1 MTDFDWRD
9 RASTLFDCEK
19 QPAVGTKGMV
29 VTNHPL
35 ASAAGA
41 QMLAGGGNAFDAA
54 IAAFFTLTVVEPMMV
69 GILGGGMAHL
79 RFADGRHTVIDGQ
92 VRAPLESRPDV
103 YSPVSDRLP
112 NYLDTKGRENALG
125 PKAVAAPG
133 NLMAWCEILERFG
146 TVSLADAMAPAIA
159 LASSGYTV
167 TPYLNECIADAAPD
181 LSQDAEISKVFLP
194 DGAPIAA
201 GARLAMG
208 DYAETLRTIASEG
221 PSVFYGG
228 ALGHTVADYF
238 QEAGGLLSMAD
249 FTDYA
254 TIERDVVRGTYRD
267 YEIVGPPPPASSGI
281 HIVQMLNLLE
291 GFRVGELGFGS
302 PENLHLLA
310 EVLKI
315 AFADRKAATADPAFV
330 DVPVERILSKAYAD
344 ERRSNIDV
352 KRAKNWDAGVTLPE
366 SANTTHLTVADGDGN
381 VVAMTQTI
389 NSTFGARIVVPGTG
403 IIPNNYMYVFDPHPG
418 HALSIAPGKRVTSS
432 MSPMMALKDGK
443 PVVALGLPGGLRI
456 FPSAM
461 QALIGVIDHGMS
473 VQEAVEAP
481 RLWTQGGPVELENGF
496 PQAVRD
502 ALVARGHEIEMVPHV
517 GGGMNAVAFGDDG
530 ALTGAACWR
539 ADGTPVALSGGLARP
554 GVRFWPD
561 KPRG

>member
-1 MTDFDWRD
+1 MSEFNWRD
-9 RASTLFDCEK
+9 RASTKFECEK
-19 QPAVGTKGMV
+19 SSAVGTKGMV

-41 QMLAGGGNAFDAA
+41 QMLAAGGNAFDAA

-92 VRAPLESRPDV
+92 VRAPLASGPDV
-103 YSPVSDRLP
+103 FTPVSDSLP
-112 NYLDTKGRENALG
+112 NCLDTEGRENALG

-146 TVSLADAMAPAIA
+146 TIPLADAMAPAIA
-159 LASSGYTV
+159 LASGGYTV
-167 TPYLNECIADAAPD
+167 TPYLNECIADAAAD
-181 LSQDAEISKVFLP
+181 LSQDTEISKIFLP

-201 GARLAMG
+201 GARLVMG
-208 DYAETLRTIASEG
+208 DYAETLKTIAFEG
-221 PSVFYGG
+221 PGVFFGG

-238 QEAGGLLSMAD
+238 QESGGLLSMAD
-249 FTDYA
+249 FTDYT
-254 TIERDVVRGTYRD
+254 TIERDVVRGTYRG

-291 GFRVGELGFGS
+291 GYRVGELGFGS

-344 ERRSNIDV
+344 ERRSDIDV
-352 KRAKNWDAGVTLPE
+352 KRARSWDAGVALPE
-366 SANTTHLTVADGDGN
+366 SANTTHLTVADSDGN

-461 QALIGVIDHGMS
+461 QALIAIIDHGMS

-481 RLWTQGGPVELENGF
+481 RLWTQGGPVELESGF
-496 PQAVRD
+496 PQGVRD
-502 ALVARGHEIEMVPHV
+502 GLAARGHEIEIVPHV
-517 GGGMNAVAFGDDG
+517 GGGMNAVAFGDEG
-530 ALTGAACWR
+530 SLTGAACWR
-539 ADGTPVALSGGLARP
+539 ADGMPVALSGGLARP

>member
-1 MTDFDWRD
+1 MTQFNWRE

-19 QPAVGTKGMV
+19 QPAIGTKGMV
-29 VTNHPL
+29 VANHPL

-41 QMLAGGGNAFDAA
+41 EMLAGGGNAFDAA

-69 GILGGGMAHL
+69 GIAGGGMAHL
-79 RFADGRHTVIDGQ
+79 RFPDGRHTVIDGQ
-92 VRAPLESRPDV
+92 VRAPLASGPDV
-103 YSPVSDRLP
+103 FIPVSGGLP
-112 NYLDTKGRENALG
+112 DYLETEGRENAVG

-146 TVSLADAMAPAIA
+146 TVSLTDAMAPAIA
-159 LASSGYTV
+159 HASRGYTV
-167 TPYLNECIADAAPD
+167 TPYLNECIADAAAD
-181 LSQDAEISKVFLP
+181 LSRDPEISKIFLP
-194 DGAPIAA
+194 DGAPLAA
-201 GARLAMG
+201 GARLVMG
-208 DYAETLRTIASEG
+208 DYAETLKAIAAEG
-221 PSVFYGG
+221 PDVFYGG
-228 ALGHTVADYF
+228 GLGRTVADYF
-238 QEAGGLLSMAD
+238 QQTGGLLSMDD
-249 FTDYA
+249 FSDYS

-315 AFADRKAATADPAFV
+315 AFADRKEATADPAFV
-330 DVPVERILSKAYAD
+330 DVPVERLLSKTYAD
-344 ERRSNIDV
+344 ERRPDIDV
-352 KRAKNWDAGVTLPE
+352 KQARDWDAGVALPE
-366 SANTTHLTVADGDGN
+366 SANTTHLTVADGNGN

-389 NSTFGARIVVPGTG
+389 NSTFGARFVVPGTG
-403 IIPNNYMYVFDPHPG
+403 FIPNNYMYVFDPHPG
-418 HALSIAPGKRVTSS
+418 NALSIAPGKRVTSS
-432 MSPMMALKDGK
+432 MSLMMALKDGE

-461 QALIGVIDHGMS
+461 QALIAIIDHGMS

-481 RLWTQGGPVELENGF
+481 RIWTQGGPVELESGF
-496 PQAVRD
+496 PQEVRD
-502 ALVARGHEIEMVPHV
+502 ELTAKGHEIEIVPHV
-517 GGGMNAVAFGDDG
+517 GGGMNAIAFGDNG
-530 ALTGAACWR
+530 ELTGAACWR
-539 ADGTPVALSGGLARP
+539 ADGTPIALSGGLARP

-561 KPRG
+561 KPRR

>member
-9 RASTLFDCEK
+9 RAGTLFACEK
-19 QPAVGTKGMV
+19 QPAAGSRGMV

-35 ASAAGA
+35 ASAAGM

-54 IAAFFTLTVVEPMMV
+54 VASFFALTVVEPMMV
-69 GILGGGMAHL
+69 GIVGGGMTHI

-92 VRAPLESRPDV
+92 VRAPLAAGPDCYRPI
-103 YSPVSDRLP
+103 SDTLP
-112 NYLDTKGRENALG
+112 DYLETEGRENAVG

-133 NLMAWCEILERFG
+133 NLKAWCEILERFG
-146 TVSLADAMAPAIA
+146 TVSLADAMAPAIGY
-159 LASSGYTV
+159 ASQGFTV
-167 TPYLNECIADAAPD
+167 TPYLNECISDAAED
-181 LSQDAEISKVFLP
+181 LSKDGAISDIFLP
-194 DGAPIAA
+194 DGSPAAA
-201 GARLAMG
+201 GSRLVMG
-208 DYAETLRTIASEG
+208 DYSETLRAIAAAG
-221 PSVFYGG
+221 PDAFYGG
-228 ALGHTVADYF
+228 ALGRTVADYF
-238 QEAGGLLSMAD
+238 QQSGGFLSMAD
-249 FTDYA
+249 FEDYA
-254 TIERDVVRGTYRD
+254 TIERDVVRGSYRG
-267 YEIVGPPPPASSGI
+267 YEIVGPPPPAASGI

-291 GFRVGELGFGS
+291 GFRIGELGFGT
-302 PENLHLLA
+302 PETLHLLA

-330 DVPVERILSKAYAD
+330 DVPVDRLISKAYAD
-344 ERRSNIDV
+344 ERRPDIDV
-352 KRAKNWDAGVTLPE
+352 KRAKTWDAGVALPE

-381 VVAMTQTI
+381 IVAMTQTI
-389 NSTFGARIVVPGTG
+389 NSTFGARIIVPGTG

-461 QALIGVIDHGMS
+461 QALIAIIDHGMS

-481 RLWTQGGPVELENGF
+481 RLWTQGGPVELEIGF
-496 PQAVRD
+496 PDSVRD
-502 ALVARGHEIEMVPHV
+502 ALSERGHEIQMMPHV
-517 GGGMNAVAFGDDG
+517 GGGMNAIAFGDDG
-530 ALTGAACWR
+530 LMTGAACWR

-561 KPRG
+561 KPSR